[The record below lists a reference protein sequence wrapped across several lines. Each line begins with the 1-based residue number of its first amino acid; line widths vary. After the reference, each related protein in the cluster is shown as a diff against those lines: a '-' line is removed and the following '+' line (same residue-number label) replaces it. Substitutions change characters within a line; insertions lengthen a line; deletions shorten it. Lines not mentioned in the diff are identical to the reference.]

1 MKESK
6 HGRRSTERF
15 VARLF
20 KECVNVVSYVK
31 NGNECTANI
40 NCKVEPLGYFQ
51 LLDIL
56 FDDRNAVTERVSTTF
71 LQLYLIWTPA

>member
-1 MKESK
+1 MEEHLLKD
-6 HGRRSTERF
+6 
-15 VARLF
+15 LLQDYF

-51 LLDIL
+51 LLDIS

-71 LQLYLIWTPA
+71 LQLYLI